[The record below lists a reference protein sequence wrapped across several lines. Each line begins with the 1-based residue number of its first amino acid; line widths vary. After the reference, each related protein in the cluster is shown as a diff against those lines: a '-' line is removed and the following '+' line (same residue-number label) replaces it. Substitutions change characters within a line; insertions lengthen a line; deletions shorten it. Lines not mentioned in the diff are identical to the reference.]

1 MVGRDYLSRDAE
13 RDDVLYPSPQLN
25 APTGTVVAR
34 KAIFRFRVEQQFR
47 PNRDSNPTPSN
58 STREGRRCVMASF
71 ADLVAGCSAILAHR

>member
-47 PNRDSNPTPSN
+47 PNRDSN